1 MIQQL
6 GGDRVSTQQAR
17 RDRESDG
24 HFQMGSVI
32 ADPQISRRT
41 LVEFVDD
48 LAQLAAVELC
58 ALPSLK
64 RLGNGDECPPQLLFI
79 YEAGPCGY
87 WLYRDLTRKALTC
100 VVVAP
105 SLIPRKPGDRV
116 KTDKRDAVT
125 LARLARSGDLTP
137 VYVPDVPDEAIRD
150 LARARED
157 ALRDL
162 NTGRFRLKAL
172 LLRND
177 IRYVGRANWG
187 PEHVRWLAR
196 LVLPTPAQQ
205 IVFQEYVRTVT
216 ERTEL
221 LHRLEAELLEQAKPC
236 RLSPA

>member
-1 MIQQL
+1 MGESSKTLFVGLDVHKDTIAVAYAAEDRSTEVVSLGMIGTRQCDIDKL
-6 GGDRVSTQQAR
+6 IRKL
-17 RDRESDG
+17 ESKG
-24 HFQMGSVI
+24 APFAI
-32 ADPQISRRT
+32 A
-41 LVEFVDD
+41 
-48 LAQLAAVELC
+48 
-58 ALPSLK
+58 
-64 RLGNGDECPPQLLFI
+64 

-87 WLYRDLTRKALTC
+87 WLYRYLTRKGLTC
-100 VVVAP
+100 FVVAP

-137 VYVPDVPDEAIRD
+137 VYVPAVSDEAIRD

-162 NTGRFRLKAL
+162 NAARFRLKAL

-196 LVLPTPAQQ
+196 LVLATPA
-205 IVFQEYVRTVT
+205 
-216 ERTEL
+216 
-221 LHRLEAELLEQAKPC
+221 
-236 RLSPA
+236 